1 MTFGERVIK
10 IRKEK
15 KLSQNQLG
23 KLANMSGDMLGKYER
38 GEMKPNIDT
47 ATKIA
52 KALEVSL
59 DYLVGNGES
68 KVIEKGMLNRIE
80 QINSMPDDLKN
91 HVLHFIDMSIR
102 DFKAKQAYQ

>member
-1 MTFGERVIK
+1 MMFGERVSR

-15 KLSQNQLG
+15 SLSQNELG
-23 KLANMSGDMLGKYER
+23 KVAGMSGDMIGKYER

-52 KALEVSL
+52 EALGVSL
-59 DYLVGNGES
+59 DYLVGSGSS
-68 KVIEKGMLNRIE
+68 KVIDKGMLNRLALIE
-80 QINSMPDDLKN
+80 EMPDNLKN

-102 DFKAKQAYQ
+102 DFKAKQAYS